1 MKYSRISRKK
11 VKTMVQKTGPKN
23 GPKRVWSSKMKNQ
36 NATLENMSNLCAIA
50 HVYLGAVHKLCHLKI
65 SNF

>member
-1 MKYSRISRKK
+1 MISMKYSRISRKK
-11 VKTMVQKTGPKN
+11 VKTMVQKT

-50 HVYLGAVHKLCHLKI
+50 HVYLGAVHKLCYLKI